1 MCELAPLPA
10 PMTMPSYRMLFQ
22 LWLSKVLTLGGLVL
36 LLALP
41 ISRLFYASTMLF

>member
-22 LWLSKVLTLGGLVL
+22 LWLLKVLTLGGLEL

-41 ISRLFYASTMLF
+41 ISLCELIST